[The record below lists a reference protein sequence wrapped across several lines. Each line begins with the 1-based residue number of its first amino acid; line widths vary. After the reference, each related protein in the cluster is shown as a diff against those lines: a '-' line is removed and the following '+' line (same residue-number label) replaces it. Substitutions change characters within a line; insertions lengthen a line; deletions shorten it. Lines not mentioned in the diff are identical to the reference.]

1 MITFRTARF
10 LTSRT
15 DVVTT
20 VFPPPSTWIWDCNI
34 SNIFTDTLSAPET
47 FNTVFVL
54 GAGRVQLILLVYLNK
69 IYLECNFATED
80 SRRFNYFHNMFETC
94 LRKEIDY

>member
-10 LTSRT
+10 LTSST

-20 VFPPPSTWIWDCNI
+20 VFPPPSTWISDCNI

-54 GAGRVQLILLVYLNK
+54 GAARVQLILLVYLIK
-69 IYLECNFATED
+69 IYSECNFVTED
-80 SRRFNYFHNMFETC
+80 SGDLTISIICFESC
-94 LRKEIDY
+94 SRKEIDY